1 MVKDCLGSLG
11 WLSCVAAQECWSCKK
26 LKQTSLHHSHHWQQ
40 VVVAKLGIREKE
52 LQVHNMLFQAQEE
65 NSPISV
71 PSVQHPVQSTS
82 GENSP
87 ISIPNPNK
95 KRIVIQHYSSK
106 HKRGNF
112 TNTCT
117 IVLCASC
124 YASLATTSQKRWNSA
139 YKSKRLFQVCSW
151 YMSESQHTC
160 FDEAA
165 FGNV

>member
-26 LKQTSLHHSHHWQQ
+26 LKQTSLHHSQH
-40 VVVAKLGIREKE
+40 VVPSTK
-52 LQVHNMLFQAQEE
+52 EE

-124 YASLATTSQKRWNSA
+124 YASLATTSKKRWNSA